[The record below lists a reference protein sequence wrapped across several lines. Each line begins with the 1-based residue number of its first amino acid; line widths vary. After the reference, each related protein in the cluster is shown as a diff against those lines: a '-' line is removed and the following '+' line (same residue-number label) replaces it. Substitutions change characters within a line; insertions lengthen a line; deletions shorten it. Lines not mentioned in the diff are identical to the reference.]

1 LVPDRAEL
9 RQRIERRVAAMAGAG
24 LVQEVRK
31 LEPFREL
38 TALQTV
44 GYREFYQTWDS
55 GGSDQTAL
63 DLVALRTAQ
72 YARRQETWLNKY
84 VGSPLAR

>member
-1 LVPDRAEL
+1 MAE
-9 RQRIERRVAAMAGAG
+9 AG
-24 LVQEVRK
+24 LVEEVRQLK
-31 LEPFREL
+31 AFREL
-38 TALQTV
+38 PALQTV
-44 GYREFYQTWDS
+44 GYREFYQTWDA

-84 VGSPLAR
+84 VGSAPTS